1 MSGHMANDLTF
12 LAGIPD
18 ESPGYKPRTSRKQA
32 VFRGPTERS
41 GVQEIWDVK
50 QLEGRPGGE

>member
-1 MSGHMANDLTF
+1 MANDLTF